1 MPIVSI
7 FPTGSGGSGGG
18 IPLAPVTGIA
28 TLASSGKAYLK
39 WTDSVD
45 TVVDDAT
52 LAAWAGTLLVR

>member
-7 FPTGSGGSGGG
+7 FPTGSGGSGGGGG

-39 WTDSVD
+39 WTDF
-45 TVVDDAT
+45 
-52 LAAWAGTLLVR
+52 